1 MSCDCE
7 RPRTPGF
14 ARKTCE
20 VPSPVL
26 EIKNEECP
34 ILFHTIEV
42 EGTIDDNPATIGL
55 YRNVLVSY
63 KADGTKVMYNSDG
76 IPSVMTGDS
85 TFDSLVGRPRY
96 ADEYMNSNTNIPNV
110 ENTAQAAVDAL
121 DSTLATVSKTGEYD
135 DLSGQPTIG
144 NATLSIEKNGK
155 EIGTFTANA
164 TDNATVNITVPT
176 EVSELAN
183 DAGYAVTA
191 NLAPVALTNEYSDLD
206 GKPVVDAAFSDDST
220 NAIQNATVT
229 AAVDRNVTTDV
240 AVNATPSI
248 STVILDQT
256 RTNLRSGTSATT
268 NISLPVASSTQAG
281 VMSKAIYDTL
291 SQNAQDIDAMKNG
304 SVAIAGISATPSQ
317 QDITDVWKL
326 ATGFDTVINGARVY
340 DIDNNKVWTYYTND
354 STWHEASNTT
364 QVTISTFT
372 NASEGM
378 IKGSTTTG
386 QVFAE
391 NDGTG
396 SVNGWDILSGQVST
410 NTSKL
415 STIAQGAEVNVQSD
429 WSEADSTS
437 DAYIKN
443 KPTNVSTFNND
454 AGYAKLT
461 VSTTDIGAGA
471 TLAAGTLY
479 GVYV

>member
-1 MSCDCE
+1 MACECNKKPKMPSTSC
-7 RPRTPGF
+7 
-14 ARKTCE
+14 A
-20 VPSPVL
+20 VPAPVL
-26 EIKNEECP
+26 EIKNEQCP
-34 ILFHTIEV
+34 ILFHTIEI
-42 EGTIDDNPATIGL
+42 EGTIDETPATIGL

-63 KADGTKVMYNSDG
+63 RADGTKVMYNSDG

-96 ADEYMNSNTNIPNV
+96 DNEYMNSNTNIPNV

-121 DSTLATVSKTGEYD
+121 DVTLAPVAKSGEYD
-135 DLSGQPTIG
+135 DLTGTPTIG
-144 NATLSIEKNGK
+144 NATLSIEKNGV
-155 EIGTFTANA
+155 EVGTFTANA

-176 EVSELAN
+176 DVSELVN
-183 DAGYAVTA
+183 DAGYAVA
-191 NLAPVALTNEYSDLD
+191 SSLAAVATSGNYADLS
-206 GKPVVDAAFSDDST
+206 GKPVVDATFSDDST
-220 NAIQNATVT
+220 NAIQNSTVT
-229 AAVDRNVTTDV
+229 EAVDRNVMTEL

-248 STVILDQT
+248 STVILDST
-256 RTNLRSGTSATT
+256 KTNLRSGTSATST
-268 NISLPVASSTQAG
+268 ISLPVASTTQAG
-281 VMSKAIYDTL
+281 VMSKAIYDTIA
-291 SQNAQDIDAMKNG
+291 QNAQDIDAMKNG
-304 SVAIAGISATPSQ
+304 SVAITGISATPSQ

-326 ATGFDTVINGARVY
+326 ATGFDNVINGARVY

-372 NASEGM
+372 NAAEGM

-396 SVNGWDILSGQVST
+396 SVNGWDTLSGQVST

-429 WSEADSTS
+429 WSEADNTS

-443 KPTNVSTFNND
+443 KPTNVSAFNND

-461 VSTTDIGAGA
+461 VSTTDIGSGA
-471 TLAAGTLY
+471 ALAAGTLY